1 MGLDKNFNGRKSAQK
16 TQKSEH
22 DIYYTS
28 DIVFRWR
35 SSCVC
40 AANVLSF
47 SGNSMK
53 ARVKWIENVS
63 FVGESGSGHSVI
75 MDGAPDAGG
84 RNLGFRPMEM
94 LLLGL
99 GGCSAFDVVM
109 ILKRGRER
117 VTDCVVEI
125 DAERAET
132 EPKIFTKIAL
142 RYIITGHELDPK
154 KVERAVSLS
163 ADKYCSATAIMNKT
177 AQISHAIEIVGV
189 PTV

>member
-1 MGLDKNFNGRKSAQK
+1 LRFLR
-16 TQKSEH
+16 
-22 DIYYTS
+22 I
-28 DIVFRWR
+28 F
-35 SSCVC
+35 
-40 AANVLSF
+40 AANIPGLLLST
-47 SGNSMK
+47 NMK

-125 DAERAET
+125 EAERAET
-132 EPKIFTKIAL
+132 EPKVFTKIAM
-142 RYIITGHELDPK
+142 RYIVTGHGLDPK

-177 AQISHAIEIVGV
+177 AQVTHTIEVVAAAG
-189 PTV
+189 

>member
-1 MGLDKNFNGRKSAQK
+1 
-16 TQKSEH
+16 
-22 DIYYTS
+22 
-28 DIVFRWR
+28 
-35 SSCVC
+35 
-40 AANVLSF
+40 
-47 SGNSMK
+47 MK

-99 GGCSAFDVVM
+99 GGCSAFDVVL

-125 DAERAET
+125 EAERAET
-132 EPKIFTKIAL
+132 EPKVFTRIAM
-142 RYIITGHELDPK
+142 RYIVTGHELDPK
-154 KVERAVSLS
+154 KVERAVNLS
-163 ADKYCSATAIMNKT
+163 ADKYCSAMAIMRKT
-177 AQISHAIEIVGV
+177 AEVTHTIEMLAAAS
-189 PTV
+189 PP